1 MENQITGK
9 RAVVITTHREATAA
23 GIAALRRGGNAI
35 DAAVAATMALC
46 VISPTNVGLGGY
58 GGSMIFYDA
67 AGKRVRAID
76 YDSRAPL
83 AYRPDLYRDP
93 KVAQRGY
100 LAVGV
105 PGLVAGLDLALKEF
119 GRLDWR
125 ATSQHAIE
133 LAENGF
139 PVTPILAKELASW
152 AATADRSSLLAIF
165 PDGKIPKAGEPWIQR
180 DLAALFQKLANDPRS
195 FYTGQTA
202 RQIVRQV
209 REHGGLLTEED
220 FARFKAQIVAPLHIT
235 YRGYDLWTPPP
246 PSGGI
251 TTLSILKTLEQFALA
266 GYEPWGAPYL
276 DLFCEAAKLC
286 WQERARWLGD
296 PDVVKVPLDRM
307 LSERSAVERA
317 DRIRRGDT
325 NPSSDADIPA
335 PPPGEH
341 TVNVVCIDQHQ
352 NMVSMTSTHG
362 DTFGSHVA
370 IAGTGLFLGHAMSRF
385 DYHPNHPNAPASGKR
400 MHHNMSPLLVLR
412 GANPHAAIGMV
423 GGPKIVTVTA
433 QLALSLIDF
442 AATPAQIVRIPRVHI
457 EAAEPIT
464 TAPSVNEST
473 AGLLELM
480 RHKVKRGPAQGGPAN
495 IAVIDNALMS
505 AACGAGPEG
514 VDGL

>member
-23 GIAALRRGGNAI
+23 GIAALRRGGNAV

-58 GGSMIFYDA
+58 GGSLIFYDA
-67 AGKRVRAID
+67 AVNRVRAID

-83 AYRPDLYRDP
+83 AYRAELYRDA
-93 KVAQRGY
+93 KAAQRGY
-100 LAVGV
+100 LSVGV
-105 PGLVAGLDLALKEF
+105 PGVVAGLDLALKEF
-119 GRLDWR
+119 GKLDWR
-125 ATSQHAIE
+125 AASQHAID

-139 PVTPILAKELASW
+139 PVNTALAKDLANW
-152 AATADRSSLLAIF
+152 ARTADISSLLAIF
-165 PDGKIPKAGEPWIQR
+165 PDGRHPNAGEPWVQR
-180 DLAALFQKLANDPRS
+180 DLGALFRKLADVPRT
-195 FYTGQTA
+195 FYTGEPA

-209 REHGGLLTEED
+209 REHGGVLTEED
-220 FARFKAQIVAPLHIT
+220 FARFKAQIVEPLHT
-235 YRGYDLWTPPP
+235 NYRGYELWTPPP

-251 TTLSILKTLEQFALA
+251 TTLGILKTLEQFSLA
-266 GYEPWGAPYL
+266 GYEPWDAPYL
-276 DLFCEAAKLC
+276 DLFCEASKLC

-296 PDVVKVPLDRM
+296 PDVVNVPLGQM
-307 LSERSAVERA
+307 LSPKSAAERA
-317 DRIRRGDT
+317 QRIRRGDT
-325 NPSSDADIPA
+325 NPQSGADIPA

-341 TVNVVCIDQHQ
+341 TVNVVCIDAHE

-385 DYHPNHPNAPASGKR
+385 DYRPNHPNAPAPGKR

-412 GANPHAAIGMV
+412 DAKPHAAIGMV
-423 GGPKIVTVTA
+423 GGPRLVTVTA
-433 QLALSLIDF
+433 QLVVSLIDF
-442 AATPAQIVRIPRVHI
+442 AATPAQVVQIPRVHI
-457 EAAEPIT
+457 EAAEPIV

-473 AGLLELM
+473 AGLLEM
-480 RHKVKRGPAQGGPAN
+480 MGHKVKRGPAQGGPAN
-495 IAVIDNALMS
+495 IALIDSGLMT
-505 AACGAGPEG
+505 AACGAGLDG